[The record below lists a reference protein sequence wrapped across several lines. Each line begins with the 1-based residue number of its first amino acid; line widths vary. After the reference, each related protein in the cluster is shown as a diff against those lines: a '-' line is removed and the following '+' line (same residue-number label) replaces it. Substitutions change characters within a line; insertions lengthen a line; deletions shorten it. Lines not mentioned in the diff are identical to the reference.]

1 MKDWWLGKTQQE
13 QLALVG
19 GAAAVLLL
27 LLYLMAWQPF
37 VNAVEKQRMQV
48 KNQQITLDWMQQ
60 ALPEFQSLSR
70 NNRATGSSR
79 SNEALL
85 TLVDRTAKQKQLR
98 QQFQRLKPQGD
109 NTVQLWVE
117 QAPFDTLLNWLG
129 NLTSQYGIQIE
140 TLSIDRQEL
149 PGIVNARLVLQ
160 RTGGA

>member
-1 MKDWWLGKTQQE
+1 MKDWWLGKTQRE

-27 LLYLMAWQPF
+27 LLYLLAWQPF
-37 VNAVEKQRMQV
+37 VNAVEKQRTHV

-60 ALPEFQSLSR
+60 VLPEFQSLSSQ
-70 NNRATGSSR
+70 NRAAGNRQT
-79 SNEALL
+79 NEALL

-98 QQFQRLKPQGD
+98 EQFQRLKPQGD
-109 NTVQLWVE
+109 DTVQLWVE

-140 TLSIDRQEL
+140 TLNIDRQEL

-160 RTGGA
+160 RAGGA